1 MIKHDNMSI
10 QRFTNL
16 QKWPHVFQRLK
27 SELFNLEVK
36 KEVKDI
42 MKAIKIQH
50 DISQL
55 LQKGLCF

>member
-1 MIKHDNMSI
+1 MSI

-16 QKWPHVFQRLK
+16 QKWPHVFQSLK
-27 SELFNLEVK
+27 SELFNLEVQ

-42 MKAIKIQH
+42 MKTTDIKH